1 VTAPTD
7 ADLQGLAQR
16 LGERLLASGWML
28 VCAESC
34 TGGWIAKV
42 LTDIPGSSR
51 WFDRGF
57 VTYSNSA
64 KVDQLGVAAETLL
77 RFGAVSGET
86 VSAMAVGAIAHS
98 HAQVAVSVSGVA
110 GPDGGTIDKPVGL
123 VWFGVVVPGAAV
135 CTEREHF
142 SGDREAVRRRAV
154 RHALLRLLD
163 QLG

>member
-1 VTAPTD
+1 MTAPTD

-16 LGERLLASGWML
+16 LGERLLQSGLML
-28 VCAESC
+28 ACAESC

-77 RFGAVSGET
+77 RFGAVSAET
-86 VSAMAVGAIAHS
+86 VSAMASGAIAHS
-98 HAQVAVSVSGVA
+98 HAQLAVSVSGVA
-110 GPDGGTIDKPVGL
+110 GPDGGTVDKPVGT
-123 VWFGVVVPGAAV
+123 VWFGFVVPGIAAS
-135 CTEREHF
+135 TEREHF
-142 SGDREAVRRRAV
+142 NGDREAVRRRAV
-154 RHALLRLLD
+154 RHALQRLLD
-163 QLG
+163 RLG